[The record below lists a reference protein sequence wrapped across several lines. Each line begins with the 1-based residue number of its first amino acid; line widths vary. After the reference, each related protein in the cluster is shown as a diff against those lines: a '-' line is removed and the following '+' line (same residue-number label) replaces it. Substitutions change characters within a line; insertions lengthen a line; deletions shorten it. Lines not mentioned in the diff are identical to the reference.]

1 MRRIPAARLT
11 LEPQVEAHA
20 EEMFALLQDPAI
32 YEHENEPPASV
43 ERLRDRFRRLESRT
57 SADGS
62 EAWLNWVVRLHTA
75 ELAGFVQATVRGDG
89 SAAIAYVLA
98 SRFWGKGLASEA
110 VGAMVRELA
119 ENYRVT
125 ELSAVLKRG
134 NVRSVRLLERLGLE
148 PAPAAA
154 HARFELEPGEVLMQG
169 RIPTP

>member
-1 MRRIPAARLT
+1 M
-11 LEPQVEAHA
+11 
-20 EEMFALLQDPAI
+20 
-32 YEHENEPPASV
+32 
-43 ERLRDRFRRLESRT
+43 
-57 SADGS
+57 
-62 EAWLNWVVRLHTA
+62 RLHTA

-110 VGAMVRELA
+110 VRAMVRELA
-119 ENYRVT
+119 GNYRVT

-169 RIPTP
+169 GIPPP